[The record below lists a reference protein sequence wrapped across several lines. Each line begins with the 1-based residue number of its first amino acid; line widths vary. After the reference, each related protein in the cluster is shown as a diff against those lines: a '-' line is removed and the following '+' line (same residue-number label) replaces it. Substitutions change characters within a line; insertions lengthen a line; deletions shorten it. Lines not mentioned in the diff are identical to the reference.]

1 MPRKIRN
8 EFDKKLTYE
17 NLMKAHNLSKRG
29 KGYRKDIILFELKKE
44 EYIQW
49 LYEKLKNLTYKHGG
63 YTTFYITEPKLRK
76 IEKSRYIDRIVHR
89 FVVDNFLE
97 PYFISTLIAHTYAC
111 IKNRGM
117 HKAALYI
124 QNTMKHCKRIWGNYY
139 ILKMDIKK
147 NRIYKHFKGDYYLVE
162 DIATHSE
169 TKEKYVVYRGL
180 YGNNELYIRPIEM
193 FSSKVDKEKYPNVEQ
208 EHRFELQEIK
218 SVKK

>member
-8 EFDKKLTYE
+8 EYDKKLTYE

-29 KGYRKDIILFELKKE
+29 KGYRKDIIMFELKKE

-63 YTTFYITEPKLRK
+63 YTVFYITEPKLRK

-97 PYFISTLIAHTYAC
+97 PYFIPTLISHTYAC

-139 ILKMDIKK
+139 ILKMDVKK
-147 NRIYKHFKGDYYLVE
+147 YFENINKDILFKILKRKIEDKKVLWLLKEIIYSAEENKGLQ
-162 DIATHSE
+162 IR
-169 TKEKYVVYRGL
+169 K
-180 YGNNELYIRPIEM
+180 LYITNIC
-193 FSSKVDKEKYPNVEQ
+193 KYL
-208 EHRFELQEIK
+208 FK
-218 SVKK
+218 

>member
-8 EFDKKLTYE
+8 EYDKKLTYE
-17 NLMKAHNLSKRG
+17 NLMKAHKLSKRG

-49 LYEKLKNLTYKHGG
+49 LYEKLKNLTYEHGG
-63 YTTFYITEPKLRK
+63 YTSFYITEPKLRK

-89 FVVDNFLE
+89 WVVDNFLE

-124 QNTMKHCKRIWGNYY
+124 QNTMKHCSRIWGNYY

-147 NRIYKHFKGDYYLVE
+147 YFENINKDILLEILKRKIEDEKVLWLLKEIIYSAKGN
-162 DIATHSE
+162 
-169 TKEKYVVYRGL
+169 KGL
-180 YGNNELYIRPIEM
+180 QIRKLYIT
-193 FSSKVDKEKYPNVEQ
+193 NVC
-208 EHRFELQEIK
+208 
-218 SVKK
+218 

>member
-1 MPRKIRN
+1 M
-8 EFDKKLTYE
+8 
-17 NLMKAHNLSKRG
+17 
-29 KGYRKDIILFELKKE
+29 
-44 EYIQW
+44 
-49 LYEKLKNLTYKHGG
+49 
-63 YTTFYITEPKLRK
+63 FYISEPKVRR

-147 NRIYKHFKGDYYLVE
+147 YFENINK
-162 DIATHSE
+162 DILFE
-169 TKEKYVVYRGL
+169 ILKRK
-180 YGNNELYIRPIEM
+180 IE
-193 FSSKVDKEKYPNVEQ
+193 E
-208 EHRFELQEIK
+208 
-218 SVKK
+218 

>member
-8 EFDKKLTYE
+8 KYDKKLTYE

-49 LYEKLKNLTYKHGG
+49 LYEKLEKLTYKHGG
-63 YTTFYITEPKLRK
+63 YKTFYITEPKLRK

-97 PYFISTLIAHTYAC
+97 PYFIPTLIAHTYAC

-124 QNTMKHCKRIWGNYY
+124 QNTMRHCSRIWGNYY

-147 NRIYKHFKGDYYLVE
+147 YFENINKDILFEILKRKIEDKKVLWLLKEIIYSAEGDKGLQ
-162 DIATHSE
+162 
-169 TKEKYVVYRGL
+169 
-180 YGNNELYIRPIEM
+180 IR
-193 FSSKVDKEKYPNVEQ
+193 
-208 EHRFELQEIK
+208 L
-218 SVKK
+218 